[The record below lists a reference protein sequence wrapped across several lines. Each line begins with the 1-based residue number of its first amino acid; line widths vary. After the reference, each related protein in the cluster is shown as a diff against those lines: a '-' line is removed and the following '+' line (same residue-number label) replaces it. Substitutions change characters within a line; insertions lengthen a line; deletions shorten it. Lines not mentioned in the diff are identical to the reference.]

1 MHTSTLSGSLLEKT
15 KIKRK
20 IVTID
25 PISKLAKERFE
36 DYMDGLHSCYIDDEV
51 NEVLYLTSVNKKYK
65 FTMHKKKDINWKL
78 IK

>member
-1 MHTSTLSGSLLEKT
+1 MQGSTLSKNSLENT

-25 PISKLAKERFE
+25 PISKLAQERFDE
-36 DYMDGLHSCYIDDEV
+36 YMDGLHSCYIDDEV
-51 NEVLYLTSVNKKYK
+51 NETLYLTSVNRKYK
-65 FTMHKKKDINWKL
+65 FTMNKKNDNNWKL